1 MSFLMI
7 VGLISVFIAL
17 HGAFS
22 ANMEVKDLIFCGLK
36 KYPKNSNSHSS
47 HGVLFFFNILTLLH
61 QLRNITT
68 LYKVS
73 HGHPM

>member
-1 MSFLMI
+1 MSFLLI
-7 VGLISVFIAL
+7 VGLISL

-36 KYPKNSNSHSS
+36 KNPKNSNSHSS